1 MQHNDILDNFDFDQN
16 QYFDENS
23 GEVVAKFYSSMEAE
37 VAAARL
43 RSEGIPCFLAN
54 ATSQSV
60 LPHLQILVRLHVRP
74 EDAGQAR
81 MLLAEAAIDTEDE
94 PGNKAQD
101 NRILIGM
108 AILIGLLMAIL
119 LVRAMWMA
127 Y

>member
-1 MQHNDILDNFDFDQN
+1 MQRNDILDNFDFDQN

-23 GEVVAKFYSSMEAE
+23 GEVVAKFYSPMEAD

-74 EDAGQAR
+74 QDAEQAR
-81 MLLAEAAIDTEDE
+81 ILLAEAAIDSEE
-94 PGNKAQD
+94 PGNRLQD
-101 NRILIGM
+101 NRILIVM
-108 AILIGLLMAIL
+108 AILIGLLMALL
-119 LVRAMWMA
+119 LVRAMWMT
-127 Y
+127 